1 MTATAPS
8 GVVTFLFTDVEGS
21 SLGGR
26 RGSDAGG
33 PAEARR
39 GVAHRD
45 RGARRLCVQPH
56 GRWSGCRILFS
67 EICGRRC
74 DRRAAGGWSCRC
86 GWASRP
92 ASRAARRRLLR
103 HGAQSRCAGDGCGA
117 RRSDPVA
124 ESTAGLLSGVDLVDL
139 GPRRLRD
146 LPTPVGGVS
155 GPSARSANGLSS
167 EWGGPAACT
176 DAMAR
181 AMGFG
186 SVRDLFDESERLLA
200 ALRTRRPLSRWD
212 WTRTLLATE
221 IVFASD
227 VVGSGVEWTITTGL
241 DDVRTLQAL
250 RELQRKLVKAR
261 TPVGPRPVL

>member
-124 ESTAGLLSGVDLVDL
+124 ESTAGLLSGVDRVDL

-146 LPTPVGGVS
+146 LPTPVGVFQVRAPGLRMDFPLNGVVRLRAQTRWPGQWGS
-155 GPSARSANGLSS
+155 AVFATSSMSLSVFSPPCGPGDRCRAGTGLGRCLRPKSYSRATLSAQAWNGLLRLASMMCAPSRLCANCSGSS
-167 EWGGPAACT
+167 
-176 DAMAR
+176 
-181 AMGFG
+181 
-186 SVRDLFDESERLLA
+186 
-200 ALRTRRPLSRWD
+200 
-212 WTRTLLATE
+212 
-221 IVFASD
+221 
-227 VVGSGVEWTITTGL
+227 
-241 DDVRTLQAL
+241 
-250 RELQRKLVKAR
+250 
-261 TPVGPRPVL
+261 